1 MSENSEEQK
10 QFEEIIQ
17 ETHYREFVLKLL
29 ESMKEEDFE
38 EAKEKAIMQTVL
50 AMEKLSFIQVAK
62 VLDLAVSMLKQ
73 ADFEEVFL

>member
-17 ETHYREFVLKLL
+17 ETNYKEFVFRLL
-29 ESMKEEDFE
+29 ESLKEADFE